1 MDSLE
6 KSMFFIP
13 NRLHVLGKEMYVS
26 FNIAVIPTDMEVS
39 SMLLYVPL
47 PAGSIETKMYL
58 YEIISAWDEH
68 SIINVCPA
76 FIRNKNIGHRCSE
89 TNEGWFDLKHYT
101 QAWRFDSLENHGVFV
116 QLESLDHLSFSEEQP
131 PYLIVNTI

>member
-26 FNIAVIPTDMEVS
+26 FNIAVIPTDMEVT
-39 SMLLYVPL
+39 SMFLHVPL
-47 PAGSIETKMYL
+47 PAGSMETRLYL
-58 YEIISAWDEH
+58 YKITKAWDEQ
-68 SIINVCPA
+68 SIRNVRPA
-76 FIRNKNIGHRCSE
+76 YIRNKNKGHICSE
-89 TNEGWFDLKHYT
+89 TNEGWFDLKHYI

-116 QLESLDHLSFSEEQP
+116 QLQSLDHLSFSEEHP
-131 PYLIVNTI
+131 PYLIVDTV